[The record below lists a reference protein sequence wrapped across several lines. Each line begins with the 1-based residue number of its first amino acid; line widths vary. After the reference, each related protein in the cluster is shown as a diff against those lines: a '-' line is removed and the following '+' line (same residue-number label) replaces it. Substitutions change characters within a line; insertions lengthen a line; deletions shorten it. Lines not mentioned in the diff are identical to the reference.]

1 MAMKLEKGLL
11 QPMTPHLFQSFW
23 IGGFE
28 AACHINEAGT
38 RLDMIAAT
46 QHDRQVDTDYALMK
60 SMGMSTVRDA
70 VRWPLIELN
79 GSFDF
84 SSLGGMLAA
93 AEAHDMQVMWTLC
106 HYGWPKHVDV
116 FSPDF
121 PSRFAQ
127 FAAAVAHNVKH
138 HSSRLPFF
146 TPINEISFLSWA
158 AGEVGWFWP
167 FARGRGA
174 ELKRN
179 LVRAVV
185 AACDAI
191 WAEDRRARIVHVDPV
206 IHVVAPS
213 TRPDLTHAA
222 AQQRSSQFE
231 AWDMI
236 AGVRDPDLGGHP
248 RYLDVMG
255 VNFYHSNQWEYP
267 DQRLRWEDS
276 PRDPRWIPFHQLL
289 AELHDRYKRPL
300 FVGET
305 SHIGVGRAAWIREIT
320 AELWAAC
327 SLGIP
332 LEGVCLFPILDRSD
346 WNDPTHWHNSGLWDL
361 ARLPNGTLKR
371 VLSGEYAE
379 EVRRSQALLSR
390 CGWGRNAG
398 GTTARHCEAVT

>member
-1 MAMKLEKGLL
+1 MAMAQEKQL
-11 QPMTPHLFQSFW
+11 PMTPHLFQSFW

-46 QHDRQVDTDYALMK
+46 QHDRQVDTDYALIK

-70 VRWPLIELN
+70 LRWPLIESN
-79 GSFDF
+79 GAFDF
-84 SSLGGMLAA
+84 SSCGGMLAA
-93 AEAHDMQVMWTLC
+93 AETHDIQVIWTLC
-106 HYGWPKHVDV
+106 HYGWPRDLDV

-121 PSRFAQ
+121 PSRFAR
-127 FAAAVAHNVKH
+127 FAEAVAHYVKT
-138 HSSRLPFF
+138 HSNRLPFY

-179 LVRAVV
+179 LVRAVL

-191 WAEDRRARIVHVDPV
+191 WAEDRRARIVHVDPI
-206 IHVVAPS
+206 IHVIAPS
-213 TRPDLTHAA
+213 TRPDLTQAA
-222 AQQRSSQFE
+222 EQQRGSQFE
-231 AWDMI
+231 AWDML
-236 AGVRDPDLGGHP
+236 AGIRDPDLGGHP

-276 PRDPRWIPFHQLL
+276 PRDPRWIPLHRLL
-289 AELHDRYKRPL
+289 AELYDRYRRPL

-305 SHIGVGRAAWIREIT
+305 SHFGVGRAAWIREIA
-320 AELWAAC
+320 AELRDAC
-327 SLGIP
+327 GLGIP

-346 WNDPTHWHNSGLWDL
+346 WNEPDHWHNSGLWDL
-361 ARLPNGTLKR
+361 ARLSDGTLER
-371 VLSGEYAE
+371 VLNDAYAE
-379 EVRRSQALLSR
+379 EVRRSQALLAP
-390 CGWGRNAG
+390 CGWGQHPERA
-398 GTTARHCEAVT
+398 TLL